1 MVFYPAGPAE
11 PEATGT
17 EQETED
23 GDRALEPTAVTAT
36 TAGCPSNRENKTD
49 VRMRSEK
56 RYSKNRKAY

>member
-17 EQETED
+17 EQETVE

-49 VRMRSEK
+49 MRTH
-56 RYSKNRKAY
+56 SKNNIF